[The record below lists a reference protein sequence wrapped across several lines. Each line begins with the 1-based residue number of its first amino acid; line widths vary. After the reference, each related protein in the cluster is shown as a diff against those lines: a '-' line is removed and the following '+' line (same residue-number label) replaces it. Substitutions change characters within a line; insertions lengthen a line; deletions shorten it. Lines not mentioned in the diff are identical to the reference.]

1 MLWLPTGN
9 DSVAHTVSG
18 RVAEIGTQKP
28 LFECLASHRGMVLL
42 GRVRNGTVIGKG

>member
-18 RVAEIGTQKP
+18 GEIENGTQKP
-28 LFECLASHRGMVLL
+28 LWGMALL
-42 GRVRNGTVIGKG
+42 GRVRNGTIIGKG